1 MLGGD
6 REYGEAMSDQ
16 RGRAAGVLSD
26 AQSVLARRDAELA
39 AADARLRATLRDAH
53 AAVDAAL
60 RRLDGIDEE
69 LDALVAAGDRVG
81 ADAPEQAAATRRQ
94 LIGKLR
100 DISAVVTDA
109 QAAGEA
115 KAAVLKEL
123 SEIYRQSAGL
133 STD

>member
-1 MLGGD
+1 M
-6 REYGEAMSDQ
+6 RTPPSTPHC
-16 RGRAAGVLSD
+16 
-26 AQSVLARRDAELA
+26 
-39 AADARLRATLRDAH
+39 ADSTASM
-53 AAVDAAL
+53 
-60 RRLDGIDEE
+60 
-69 LDALVAAGDRVG
+69 
-81 ADAPEQAAATRRQ
+81 
-94 LIGKLR
+94 IGKLR

>member
-1 MLGGD
+1 M
-6 REYGEAMSDQ
+6 
-16 RGRAAGVLSD
+16 
-26 AQSVLARRDAELA
+26 
-39 AADARLRATLRDAH
+39 
-53 AAVDAAL
+53 
-60 RRLDGIDEE
+60 
-69 LDALVAAGDRVG
+69 AAGDRVG
-81 ADAPEQAAATRRQ
+81 ADAPEQAAATRRL